1 MGPVTMPGLFFC
13 RVGMLDEFENEVLKF
28 SRAEQLFGDEDRLLL
43 GVSGGPDSTALMN
56 AFWSLRAE
64 GLIKSELLCAHLN
77 HRLRGAESE
86 ADEEFV
92 VSEANG
98 LGINI
103 VTRRLDVNR
112 YASAYKLSIE
122 TAARKWRIETLSEI
136 AKQNGCTCIATG
148 HHKNDNAETIIQR
161 LMRGTG
167 FRGLAG
173 IHPRRKFEEG
183 IYFIR
188 PLLCFTEER
197 IKQYLRGRNLGW
209 REDSSNLNTE
219 FRRNFIRHYLLPEIQ
234 KDCNEP
240 IIEQLWRLSC
250 RMRRFQQYLERQVEP
265 QWNKLVKLSAGKVSI
280 DLPAFQLL
288 PEPIKV
294 ELVRRTLSVLGS
306 GEGNLTEGHF
316 ERVIELSNQNISNRM
331 LELPDGF
338 TAWREYKKLIFSA
351 PRQDDSGEWIS
362 VGPAVEIKIPG
373 LTQFVNRVIEADVRE
388 YNRDDFEKFKIQK
401 SDFVEWFDY
410 DELALPLTVR
420 FRSDGDRFV
429 PLGMENEKKVG
440 QLLTDAQVPQDIRD
454 KVLIISDA
462 CKIIWVW
469 PIRISEQV
477 KVSQKTRKVL
487 ELHVKQSS

>member
-1 MGPVTMPGLFFC
+1 
-13 RVGMLDEFENEVLKF
+13 MLDEFESEVMSF
-28 SRAEQLFGDEDRLLL
+28 SRTEQLFGDEDRVLLA
-43 GVSGGPDSTALMN
+43 VSGGPDSTALLN

-64 GLIKSELLCAHLN
+64 GLIKNELLCAHLN
-77 HRLRGAESE
+77 HRLRGQESD

-92 VSEANG
+92 VSEAKG
-98 LGINI
+98 LGIDI

-112 YASAYKLSIE
+112 YASAQKLSIE

-136 AKQNGCTCIATG
+136 AKQNSCTCIATG
-148 HHKNDNAETIIQR
+148 HHKNDNAETVIQR

-173 IHPRRKFEEG
+173 IHPRREFESN

-197 IKQYLRGRNLGW
+197 IKQYLKGRNLEW
-209 REDSSNLNTE
+209 RVDSSNLNTE
-219 FRRNFIRHYLLPEIQ
+219 FKRNYIRHQMLPEIQ
-234 KDCNEP
+234 EDCTEP
-240 IIEQLWRLSC
+240 LVELLWQLSC
-250 RMRRFQQYLERQVEP
+250 QMRRFQQYLERQVEP

-294 ELVRRTLSVLGS
+294 ELVRRTLLVLGS
-306 GEGNLTEGHF
+306 GEGDLTEGHF
-316 ERVIELSNQNISNRM
+316 ERAIELSNQNISNRV

-351 PRQDDSGEWIS
+351 PQQDDSGERMI

-373 LTQFVNRVIEADVRE
+373 RTQFANCVIETDVTE
-388 YNRDDFEKFKIQK
+388 YDRDEFEKFKIRK

-410 DELALPLTVR
+410 DELTLPLTIR

-429 PLGMENEKKVG
+429 PLGMNNEKKVG

-454 KVLIISDA
+454 KVLIINDA
-462 CKIIWVW
+462 RKIIWVW

-477 KVSQKTRKVL
+477 KVTDRTK
-487 ELHVKQSS
+487 ELLQLNIRPG

>member
-1 MGPVTMPGLFFC
+1 
-13 RVGMLDEFENEVLKF
+13 MLDEFENEVLTF
-28 SRAEQLFGDEDRLLL
+28 SRDEQLFGDEDKLLL
-43 GVSGGPDSTALMN
+43 GVSGGPDSTVLMN

-64 GLIKSELLCAHLN
+64 GCIKSELICAHLN
-77 HRLRGAESE
+77 HRLRGQESE

-92 VSEANG
+92 VSEAKG
-98 LGINI
+98 LGIDI

-112 YASAYKLSIE
+112 YASAQKLSIE

-136 AKQNGCTCIATG
+136 AKQNDCTCIATG

-197 IKQYLRGRNLGW
+197 IKQYLKGRNIGW
-209 REDSSNLNTE
+209 RTDSSNLNTE

-234 KDCNEP
+234 KDFTEP
-240 IIEQLWRLSC
+240 VVEQLWQLSC

-280 DLPAFQLL
+280 DLPDFQLL

-294 ELVRRTLSVLGS
+294 ELVRRTLLVLGS

-316 ERVIELSNQNISNRM
+316 ERAIELSNQNISNRV

-351 PRQDDSGEWIS
+351 PQQDDSGGRMN

-373 LTQFVNRVIEADVRE
+373 QTQFANCVIEANAKDYDKVE
-388 YNRDDFEKFKIQK
+388 FEKFKNRK
-401 SDFVEWFDY
+401 SSFVEWFDA
-410 DELALPLTVR
+410 DEVTLPVTVR
-420 FRSDGDRFV
+420 FRGDGNRFV
-429 PLGMENEKKVG
+429 PLGMDNEKKVG
-440 QLLTDAQVPQDIRD
+440 QFLTDAQVPQEVRNN
-454 KVLIISDA
+454 VLIISDA
-462 CKIIWVW
+462 QKIIWVW
-469 PIRISEQV
+469 PIRISEQA
-477 KVSQKTRKVL
+477 KVTDETKRLLQLNIRPD
-487 ELHVKQSS
+487 

>member
-1 MGPVTMPGLFFC
+1 MGPATLPGLFFC
-13 RVGMLDEFENEVLKF
+13 TFFMLYEFENEVLQF
-28 SRAEQLFGDEDRLLL
+28 SRDEQLFGDEDRLLL
-43 GVSGGPDSTALMN
+43 GVSGGPDSTALLN

-64 GLIKSELLCAHLN
+64 GCIKAELLCAHLN
-77 HRLRGAESE
+77 HRLRGQESE
-86 ADEEFV
+86 ADEKFV
-92 VSEANG
+92 VSEAKG
-98 LGINI
+98 LGIDI

-112 YASAYKLSIE
+112 YASEQKLSIE
-122 TAARKWRIETLSEI
+122 TAARKWRIETLIEI
-136 AKQNGCTCIATG
+136 AKQNGCSCIATG

-173 IHPRRKFEEG
+173 IHPRREFENN

-188 PLLCFTEER
+188 PLLCFAEER

-209 REDSSNLNTE
+209 RTDLSNLNTE
-219 FRRNFIRHYLLPEIQ
+219 FRRNFIRHRMLPEIQ
-234 KDCNEP
+234 KDCSEP
-240 IIEQLWRLSC
+240 IVELLWQLSC
-250 RMRRFQQYLERQVEP
+250 RMRRFQQYLQRQVEP
-265 QWNKLVKLSAGKVSI
+265 QWSKLVKLSAGRVSI

-316 ERVIELSNQNISNRM
+316 ERAIELSNQNVSNRV

-351 PRQDDSGEWIS
+351 PQQDDSGERIS
-362 VGPAVEIKIPG
+362 AGPAVEIKIPG
-373 LTQFVNRVIEADVRE
+373 QTQFANCVIEADVTKYDE
-388 YNRDDFEKFKIQK
+388 GEFEKFKNRK
-401 SDFVEWFDY
+401 SVLAEQFDY
-410 DELALPLTVR
+410 DKLVLPLTVR

-440 QLLTDAQVPQDIRD
+440 QFLTDAQVPQDIRD
-454 KVLIISDA
+454 TVLIISDA
-462 CKIIWVW
+462 RRIIWVW

-477 KVSQKTRKVL
+477 KVTGQTK
-487 ELHVKQSS
+487 ELLQLNIRPG